1 MRKGGGGK
9 VAINPDLVTHV
20 RSANG
25 AFTDVFFEGQQV
37 AVEGTFEDVV
47 RQLSA
52 PERRAAPAGAQPRA
66 TMWGWC
72 SAASSAEGFTGLLLG
87 PPSGP
92 TWHSRSQLP
101 EN

>member
-9 VAINPDLVTHV
+9 VAINPDMVTHV

-47 RQLSA
+47 RQLA
-52 PERRAAPAGAQPRA
+52 AADRRAAPPAAQPRA
-66 TMWGWC
+66 DDG
-72 SAASSAEGFTGLLLG
+72 GLVFG
-87 PPSGP
+87 
-92 TWHSRSQLP
+92 RV
-101 EN
+101 ER

>member
-9 VAINPDLVTHV
+9 VAINPDMVTHV

-47 RQLSA
+47 RQLSVA
-52 PERRAAPAGAQPRA
+52 ERGAPAAGLQPRA
-66 TMWGWC
+66 DD
-72 SAASSAEGFTGLLLG
+72 GLVFG
-87 PPSGP
+87 
-92 TWHSRSQLP
+92 RV
-101 EN
+101 ER

>member
-52 PERRAAPAGAQPRA
+52 ADRRTVPAGPQPRA
-66 TMWGWC
+66 DDG
-72 SAASSAEGFTGLLLG
+72 GLVFG
-87 PPSGP
+87 
-92 TWHSRSQLP
+92 RV
-101 EN
+101 ER

>member
-1 MRKGGGGK
+1 LAKLLVMRKGGGGR

-25 AFTDVFFEGQQV
+25 AFTDVFFDGQQV

-52 PERRAAPAGAQPRA
+52 AERRAPPAPAARA
-66 TMWGWC
+66 TEDGLVLGQ
-72 SAASSAEGFTGLLLG
+72 AE
-87 PPSGP
+87 
-92 TWHSRSQLP
+92 R
-101 EN
+101 